1 MKNSDLI
8 FKGGKHNVTSPF
20 GMRMHPI
27 ENVMKMHNGVDYG
40 TNGLNLPLYA
50 IADGYVR
57 VSTFDKTLG
66 NYISIGIELDGQKY
80 RTVYKHLQK
89 LSHLKVG
96 DKVKKGDLVGYVGK
110 TGAVTGTHL
119 HFDFIKDENGKLTYL
134 DFEKVVFS
142 TPTSDKQVQE
152 YIDTINLQTKQIEAL
167 KQDLDGYKR
176 TEAEQ
181 NKLIEQFKVQIL
193 NKTNEIDYWREELAK
208 VEARLSN
215 AELELADLPEEIF
228 TSKVTKEYR
237 MTMKKGDILFVKRA

>member
-8 FKGGKHNVTSPF
+8 FKGGKHSVTSPF

-40 TNGLNLPLYA
+40 TSGLNLPLYA

-80 RTVYKHLQK
+80 RTVYKHMQK

-96 DKVKKGDLVGYVGK
+96 EKVKKGDLVGYVGK

-119 HFDFIKDENGKLTYL
+119 HFDFIKDDNGKLTYL
-134 DFEKVVFS
+134 DFEKAVFN

-152 YIDTINLQTKQIEAL
+152 YIDTINTQTTLIEAL
-167 KQDLDGYKR
+167 KQEIEAFKRIESEQTKTIGDLNALIKQQ
-176 TEAEQ
+176 TLEKEQ
-181 NKLIEQFKVQIL
+181 LKDKLHL
-193 NKTNEIDYWREELAK
+193 
-208 VEARLSN
+208 
-215 AELELADLPEEIF
+215 AELQVANMPRLIF
-228 TSKVTKEYR
+228 TSPKTKLYQL
-237 MTMKKGDILFVKRA
+237 TIKKGDVLYIKEN